1 VVIALVDV
9 NNFYAS
15 CEALFEPS
23 LAGKPVVVLS
33 NNDGC
38 VVARSAEAKKLG
50 IQMGDPWF
58 QLRADAARWG
68 LVKRS
73 SNYQLYADLSERVML
88 LLARHALGQEVYS
101 IDECFLLPPG
111 GTAEEQVRWA
121 RRLKAT
127 VARNVGL
134 PVSIGIA
141 PTKTLAK
148 IATET
153 AKKLPASRGVVHWDQ
168 VPPGYWDRLME
179 ALPVTEVWGIA
190 ARLAKRMEA
199 MGIETVAD
207 LRDADPVA
215 IRHAFSVVQMRTV
228 LELNGLP
235 ALPIEDVVATKAEIL
250 VSRSFADPIHDPEII
265 GAAVAEFAQRASRRL
280 RKEGEVA
287 GRLTVF
293 AMTSPHRPGPTHSV
307 SAHVRLAVPTNEP
320 GPLVAGARAGLVPK
334 LMHGMSYMRAGILCM
349 DLAPEGAVP
358 LLPGVVE
365 QPALIG
371 ELIDAVNR
379 RFGTG
384 TLALGRLGANSPA
397 PWSNR
402 QADLSPRYTTDWDQ
416 LRTVS

>member
-1 VVIALVDV
+1 MIALVDV

-15 CEALFEPS
+15 CEVLFEPS
-23 LAGKPVVVLS
+23 LAGKPLVVLS

-38 VVARSAEAKKLG
+38 VVARSPEAKALG
-50 IQMGDPWF
+50 IRMGDPWF
-58 QLRADAARWG
+58 TLAAEAKSWG
-68 LVKRS
+68 LIRRS

-88 LLARHALGQEVYS
+88 LLARHAQGQEVYS
-101 IDECFLLPPG
+101 IDECFILPPSG
-111 GTAEEQVRWA
+111 EPAEQVRWA

-153 AKKLPASRGVVHWDQ
+153 AKKLPATRGVVHWDQ
-168 VPPGYWDRLME
+168 APDGYWDRLMA

-190 ARLAKRMEA
+190 GRLTKRLEA
-199 MGIETVAD
+199 LGIETVAD

-215 IRHAFSVVQMRTV
+215 IRHKFSVVQMRTV
-228 LELNGLP
+228 LELNGTP
-235 ALPIEDVVATKAEIL
+235 AIPVEDEVATKAQIL
-250 VSRSFADPIHDPEII
+250 VSRSFPDPIWDPELV
-265 GAAVAEFAQRASRRL
+265 GQAVAEFAQRASRRL

-293 AMTSPHRPGPTHSV
+293 ANTSPHRPGPTHNV
-307 SAHVRLAVPTNEP
+307 LAHVRLAVPTAEP
-320 GPLVAGARAGLVPK
+320 GPLVAATRAALVPK
-334 LMHGMSYMRAGILCM
+334 LLHGMSYLRAGVLCL
-349 DLAPEGAVP
+349 DLAPDGAVP
-358 LLPGVVE
+358 VLPGVLE
-365 QPALIG
+365 QPAPIG
-371 ELIDAVNR
+371 ELIDAVNA

-384 TLALGRLGANSPA
+384 TLALGRSGARSPA

-402 QADLSPRYTTDWDQ
+402 QADLSPRYTTDWAE